1 MILLPLLLTRS
12 KELALF
18 MNKRTV
24 IVIDVFVTLQRFEQ
38 LIRDYNI
45 HYLVESRDAFGWRE
59 FEMQMAL
66 TNRYSFQE
74 EYSAGYYSVYS
85 IHPSEK
91 EGLPRNSFDA
101 LLKMIKRGEFRTVD
115 SVYHLNKEIMDSHI
129 HLIFLEAIAKE
140 ALGQLDSAWLM
151 MEGLY
156 TLPQGIVYSQEAGL
170 HRELIEWRRQLGST
184 TDRYTRTQLLNTLA
198 LKYWE
203 CDLRWMALSFVHQ
216 SIAADSDFVLPY
228 FYGIVFSL
236 ATGDTNGGR
245 EFLTLLKHRNPDMN
259 IVHGFTE
266 VYSTLDSI
274 RQRRIRSLLRSI
286 SIWRM
291 NTTTSH

>member
-1 MILLPLLLTRS
+1 
-12 KELALF
+12 

-74 EYSAGYYSVYS
+74 EYSTGYFSVYS

-151 MEGLY
+151 MEKLY

-184 TDRYTRTQLLNTLA
+184 TDRYTRNAAVERSRLEILGMRFALDGTLVCA
-198 LKYWE
+198 SKY
-203 CDLRWMALSFVHQ
+203 CCGQRFCSPVFLRDCIFAC
-216 SIAADSDFVLPY
+216 
-228 FYGIVFSL
+228 YG
-236 ATGDTNGGR
+236 GHERG
-245 EFLTLLKHRNPDMN
+245 K
-259 IVHGFTE
+259 
-266 VYSTLDSI
+266 
-274 RQRRIRSLLRSI
+274 RIFNSPE
-286 SIWRM
+286 
-291 NTTTSH
+291 T